1 MRHVAIFCSVVDNFG
16 DIGICWRLARQLAHE
31 QLWQVQLFVDDL
43 GSFAKICPEVVVDA
57 AAQSI
62 QSIQVMHW
70 NAELMADWQKNWQ
83 VFSGTRAHEAFSNAN
98 DPHHRAALASGSGA
112 ASGAGS
118 AAGSAA
124 SSSEALPSLQAIPDL
139 VIEALACTVPAAY
152 LQLVAK
158 QNPQALWLNLEY
170 LSAEDWVEG
179 CHGLPSPQSLVPLT
193 KYFFFPGFTGAT
205 GGLLRERG
213 IVRQAQNLQQDSKAQ
228 AAFWQNIGIAD
239 ALTYQRRI
247 SLFAYGQANIAS
259 WLTQLQLDSQRT
271 LLLVPQGVLAEQICL
286 IYHELGCQQTAIKRL
301 ELGQLTIVVMP
312 FIAQQD
318 YDLLLA
324 CCDIN
329 FVRGEDSVIRAHWAG
344 RPFIWQIYRQEEQAH
359 RQKLND
365 FLAKQLALA
374 TPELGALIQKA
385 HDLWDLE
392 LDFAEIWPE
401 YVKNLDKIQTHTVAW
416 QQFLTQQ
423 QDLASNLVR
432 FAEKKLIMPRNFS

>member
-1 MRHVAIFCSVVDNFG
+1 MRTVAIFCSVVDNFG

-31 QLWQVQLFVDDL
+31 HQWQVQLYVDDL
-43 GSFAKICPEVVVDA
+43 ASFAKICPQVKVDVA
-57 AAQSI
+57 SQTI
-62 QSIQVMHW
+62 FGIQVVLWHTDLVEGW
-70 NAELMADWQKNWQ
+70 QADFTEQ
-83 VFSGTRAHEAFSNAN
+83 A
-98 DPHHRAALASGSGA
+98 DLAT
-112 ASGAGS
+112 
-118 AAGSAA
+118 
-124 SSSEALPSLQAIPDL
+124 PDV
-139 VIEALACTVPAAY
+139 VIEALACTVPEAY
-152 LQLVAK
+152 LQRVAK
-158 QNPQALWLNLEY
+158 QNPQALWLNFEY

-179 CHGLPSPQSLVPLT
+179 CHGLPSPQSQVPLT
-193 KYFFFPGFTGAT
+193 KYFFFPGFTSAT
-205 GGLLRERG
+205 GGLLRERD
-213 IVRQAQNLQQDSKAQ
+213 IVQQAQNLQHDSNAQ
-228 AAFWQNIGIAD
+228 AAFWQKIGIDD
-239 ALTYQRRI
+239 ALAYQRRI

-259 WLTQLQLDSQRT
+259 WLTQLQLDNLRT
-271 LLLVPQGVLAEQICL
+271 LLLVPQGVLAEQICS
-286 IYHELGCQQTAIKRL
+286 IYPELASQQTAIKRL
-301 ELGQLTIVVMP
+301 ALGQLTIMVMP

-374 TPELGALIQKA
+374 TPELGALLQKA

-401 YVKNLDKIQTHTVAW
+401 YLNNIDEIQKHTLNW